1 MTPAVPAPPSLEDPR
16 WPPSADK
23 AVWET
28 GERKGFPASWAR
40 THQSDPVSAA
50 ESLVELI
57 CIIWLNIYRAN
68 LIFWAVSTADSWE
81 GCNYG
86 ITGAQGSRRERTP
99 RRSFQ
104 TNAARGSPR
113 RGYPTSLQL
122 GLCLGRICKP
132 APPRPSRQPQRRG
145 PRRQQLLLFVKLIL
159 RADRG
164 WGLGAGPELESLRGI
179 SHLILT
185 AALGGNESVRTVLG
199 HRSDN
204 RRLC

>member
-1 MTPAVPAPPSLEDPR
+1 MAGGVGRGDPAVPARASLEDPR

-23 AVWET
+23 AAWERR
-28 GERKGFPASWAR
+28 ERKGFPASWAR

-86 ITGAQGSRRERTP
+86 ITGAQGSRRKRT

-104 TNAARGSPR
+104 TNAAPGSPR

-145 PRRQQLLLFVKLIL
+145 PRRRQLLLFMKLIL
-159 RADRG
+159 RAERG
-164 WGLGAGPELESLRGI
+164 WGLGAGPEPKPLRGI
-179 SHLILT
+179 SHLILI
-185 AALGGNESVRTVLG
+185 AGLEAMNQ
-199 HRSDN
+199 
-204 RRLC
+204 